1 MRFSLV
7 YRALVRAQVEGM
19 RGAPHSKDARRY
31 LKIARARATPGRPRR
46 YITHGLLGSGNTFGS
61 HRLLENE
68 GAIRVRSDIERKRLF
83 GLEMHQSSR
92 ATGLQIHGAHA
103 TRRTYEYLL
112 EMASISLP
120 AGYPVVLD
128 AALLARSETTQAWSL
143 AGWLQVLLLF

>member
-1 MRFSLV
+1 MV

-19 RGAPHSKDARRY
+19 RGAAHHEDARRY
-31 LKIARARATPGRPRR
+31 LKIARAWVTPGRTRR
-46 YITHGLLGSGNTFGS
+46 YITHGLTGSGKTFGS
-61 HRLLENE
+61 QRLLENE

-92 ATGLQIHGAHA
+92 ATGLQIHGAHD

-112 EMASISLP
+112 EMAGIALR

-128 AALLARSETTQAWSL
+128 AAFLARSEKTQAWSL
-143 AGWLQVLLLF
+143 AGSLQVPFLF